1 VSGRIVVG
9 IDGSLSS
16 FASLRYALD
25 LGQRTKSEVAAV
37 FVVDTRKTDLP
48 IIYTASH
55 FDYGFERVYIP
66 PEPGLKDFYARIKED
81 LSAFGEK
88 CLARCRT
95 EAESMGV
102 PIATALKEGLPSHAL
117 AEEARSG
124 DLLVI
129 GQKGEHAHF
138 DRAIVGSTTEDV
150 VRSSPRPVLVCP
162 ETFRSPRRLLFP
174 YDGSPIAE
182 RALQFCVNAFAG
194 IWEEMVVLSVQEPEE
209 DAMAMDTE
217 LKYLHS
223 HDIRYRVLTEKGNPI
238 DVIARAAEREKADLI
253 LIGSHGRKK
262 IRDYLLGSTASH
274 LIRRSKIPVLVVF

>member
-1 VSGRIVVG
+1 MNGRIVVG
-9 IDGSLSS
+9 IDGSPSS

-25 LGQRTKSEVAAV
+25 LAQRTKSEVSAV

-88 CLARCRT
+88 CLAQCRV
-95 EAESMGV
+95 EAEAMGV

-117 AEEARSG
+117 TEEARGG
-124 DLLVI
+124 DLLAV

-138 DRAIVGSTTEDV
+138 DRAIVGSTTEDI

-162 ETFRSPRRLLFP
+162 ETFHSPRRLLFP
-174 YDGSPIAE
+174 YDGSPNAE

-194 IWEEMVVLSVQEPEE
+194 IWEEMIVLAVQEPDE
-209 DAMAMDTE
+209 DETAMDTE
-217 LKYLHS
+217 LKYLHA
-223 HDIRYRVLTEKGNPI
+223 HDIPYRVLIEKGNAI
-238 DVIARAAEREKADLI
+238 DAIARSAEREKADLI
-253 LIGSHGRKK
+253 LVGSRGRNK
-262 IRDYLLGSTASH
+262 IRDYLLGSTAAH
-274 LIRRSKIPVLVVF
+274 LIRRSRIPILVVA